1 MQPPVAAVS
10 SPSCLF
16 TKVTF
21 VWKLDA
27 GYASVMIAMMAMTKL
42 VMMMMM
48 RRIRMRKR
56 RS

>member
-10 SPSCLF
+10 SSSCLF

-27 GYASVMIAMMAMTKL
+27 GDASVMIAMTAMTKL
-42 VMMMMM
+42 VMMMM

>member
-48 RRIRMRKR
+48 RRIRMR
-56 RS
+56 